1 MNKMKVFLLTI
12 LILNSALSIAQQAE
26 FKFQDKVQRL
36 GKVIEGEIIESSFSF
51 TNVGDEPL
59 IITDCEVACECTEVI
74 FPKEPILPGESKEI
88 IVKFDTNGKIG
99 YQDRTI
105 TIHSNAKKSP
115 AKIRFTLTVKN
126 D

>member
-1 MNKMKVFLLTI
+1 MKVFLLTI

-36 GKVIEGEIIESSFSF
+36 GKVNEGEIIESIFSF
-51 TNVGDEPL
+51 TNVGGEPL
-59 IITDCEVACECTEVI
+59 IITDYEVACECTVVI
-74 FPKEPILPGESKEI
+74 FPKEPILPGETKEI
-88 IVKFDTNGKIG
+88 IVKFDTNGKIA